1 MLRQW
6 PFAAVL
12 VLLMSGALRLGRE
25 VEQLKADRD
34 WWRERYL
41 ASLDDTERAVRAGE
55 RIATIAPIG
64 DSEAK
69 G

>member
-12 VLLMSGALRLGRE
+12 ALLMTGALRLGRE

-34 WWRERYL
+34 WWRQRYL
-41 ASLDDTERAVRAGE
+41 DSLEDTERAVRAGE
-55 RIATIAPIG
+55 TIATTT
-64 DSEAK
+64 EAQR
-69 G
+69 